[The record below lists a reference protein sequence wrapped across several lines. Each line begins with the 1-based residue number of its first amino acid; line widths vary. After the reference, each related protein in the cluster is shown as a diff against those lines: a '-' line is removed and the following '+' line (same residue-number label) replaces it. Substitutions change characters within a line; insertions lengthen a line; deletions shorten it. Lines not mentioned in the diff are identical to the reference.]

1 MKLLHRLLLYSLT
14 VITVLVVA
22 IVAIIDRRLHTRIV
36 LEITTELAREA
47 RLVGS
52 QWTSAKN
59 ADALADVA
67 GAALHHRV
75 TLIDRNGVVVGD
87 SEFSGIG
94 LSGLENHF
102 RRPEVTAARLK
113 GVGSSRRRSSSRGDE
128 ELYVAVVEPLGVA
141 RVSVQTRAIEQIF
154 DRARRDILKAGI
166 AAMIVAALLSIVFAR
181 SISRPITELG
191 DVARAMADRD
201 FSRPAVKAS
210 GEVGD
215 LAMSVHR
222 LSTQIESLESTRRD
236 FVANVSHEL
245 RTPLTIVGGFAETLV
260 HDDPPWESR
269 RQFAGMILSNTRRMQ
284 RIVDD
289 LLDLSRIESGGW
301 VPKPSEVDLGAIAAE
316 IVVATSDSASANA
329 TRVMAAI
336 SVGASRAYADRTAL
350 RQILSNLVENAI
362 RHTSGGEV
370 RIFSERETGGVWIG
384 VTDTGEGIASDH
396 LSRIFERFYRAD
408 PGRARDRGGTGL
420 GLAIVK
426 HLVEA
431 HGGRVSATSEAGKG
445 TRIAALFPNRFSARL
460 R

>member
-1 MKLLHRLLLYSLT
+1 LKLLHRLLLYSLT

-36 LEITTELAREA
+36 REITTELAREA

-52 QWTSAKN
+52 QWTSSQN
-59 ADALADVA
+59 ADALADMA

-87 SEFSGIG
+87 SEFSGNG
-94 LSGLENHF
+94 LNALENHF
-102 RRPEVTAARLK
+102 RRPEVVSARVK
-113 GVGSSRRRSSSRGDE
+113 GFGSSQRLSSSRGDE
-128 ELYVAVVEPLGVA
+128 ELYVAVAQPLGVT
-141 RVSVQTRAIEQIF
+141 RVSVPTRAVDQIF
-154 DRARRDILKAGI
+154 DLARRDILSAGI
-166 AAMIVAALLSIVFAR
+166 AAMIVAILLSVVFAR

-215 LAMSVHR
+215 LAVSVHR
-222 LSTQIESLESTRRD
+222 LSTQIESLESMRRD

-260 HDDPPWESR
+260 HDDPPRESR
-269 RQFAGMILSNTRRMQ
+269 REFAGMILSNTRRMQ

-301 VPKPSEVDLGAIAAE
+301 VPKPSEVDLGTIAAE
-316 IVVATSDSASANA
+316 IVGATSESASAKG

-384 VTDTGEGIASDH
+384 VTDTGEGIAPDH
-396 LSRIFERFYRAD
+396 LTRIFERFYRAD
-408 PGRARDRGGTGL
+408 PGRARDQGGTGL

-445 TRIAALFPNRFSARL
+445 TRISALFPNRFSAGSR
-460 R
+460 